1 MFVVM
6 AIAIMAI
13 AYRIF
18 QSHPQSPQPFVSSSQ
33 PLALNSAA
41 NIAALAST
49 VTEKFTIPSP
59 IPSSSPSSLAETTS
73 PVNATTAGLHPSIV
87 VPGGAAAGSAVTAL
101 PAQLKSYDLT
111 TPGTY
116 PTAVDGAILDDFPRI
131 GRNSVSNES
140 ASTNWWHYPTF
151 ALPSFAQITNNLRF
165 FKNPDIGTCVRPE
178 MCGALYHSKRN
189 APNEVTP
196 LPPAQEGEGARV
208 GYFRTRPA
216 DNQLYWS
223 IPTNENILY

>member
-1 MFVVM
+1 MLVVVV
-6 AIAIMAI
+6 AIAIVAI
-13 AYRIF
+13 AHRVMQF
-18 QSHPQSPQPFVSSSQ
+18 HSQPAPPVLDASAAQEEGFTPQLQSSSF
-33 PLALNSAA
+33 SA
-41 NIAALAST
+41 
-49 VTEKFTIPSP
+49 
-59 IPSSSPSSLAETTS
+59 TS
-73 PVNATTAGLHPSIV
+73 ADTSGLHPNIV
-87 VPGGAAAGSAVTAL
+87 VVGAAASGADTGSAAVTAL

-116 PTAVDGAILDDFPRI
+116 PQSLEGAILNDFPHI

-151 ALPSFAQITNNLRF
+151 GLPSFAQITNNLRF
-165 FKNPDIGTCVRPE
+165 FKNPDIGTCVRPD

-189 APNEVTP
+189 APNEIIP
-196 LPPAQEGEGARV
+196 LPPAQEGGGARV
-208 GYFRTRPA
+208 GYFRTQPA